1 MPSGPRSMPDM
12 SNGASPRSAGCTSVA
27 IVPSYVRCR
36 TGCHV
41 QEPSIGAVAA
51 CVRVH
56 RHAPVLLGALVAAG
70 CGSSSAPRPPAKH
83 ADPPAP
89 RHAAAAAQPVRLAL
103 ASTQGLPAP
112 VQLPALASDGRA
124 RVLAAG
130 GLSAADVSVPDVVRL
145 HPGRPARAAELPVAV
160 HDAAA
165 AIVGGSAYV
174 FGGGTSSGSSA
185 AIVRVAGGR
194 SRVVGRLPTGLSDV
208 EAATIGDTAY
218 VVGGYTG

>member
-27 IVPSYVRCR
+27 IVPSYGRCR

-41 QEPSIGAVAA
+41 QEPSIGAMAA
-51 CVRVH
+51 CVRVR
-56 RHAPVLLGALVAAG
+56 RHAAVLLGALAAAG
-70 CGSSSAPRPPAKH
+70 CGSSSAPRPPAKP
-83 ADPPAP
+83 ADRPAP
-89 RHAAAAAQPVRLAL
+89 RPVRLTL

-112 VQLPALASDGRA
+112 VQLPALASDGRG

-130 GLSAADVSVPDVVRL
+130 GLRAPDVSVPAVVRL
-145 HPGRPARAAELPVAV
+145 RPGRPARAARLPVAV

-165 AIVGGSAYV
+165 AIVGGKAYV

-194 SRVVGRLPTGLSDV
+194 SRVVGRLPT
-208 EAATIGDTAY
+208 
-218 VVGGYTG
+218 